1 VIPTHGILGEPT
13 LLQHLDAVERFYKQ
27 VEVVHAR
34 DAVLHVE
41 YERHIE
47 GDPRVAFGMVIDF
60 LGLQQV
66 EPAVPLQRL
75 NTLPTR
81 DVVQNYDEV
90 RKVLRGTEHE
100 WMLD

>member
-1 VIPTHGILGEPT
+1 
-13 LLQHLDAVERFYKQ
+13 
-27 VEVVHAR
+27 
-34 DAVLHVE
+34 
-41 YERHIE
+41 
-47 GDPRVAFGMVIDF
+47 
-60 LGLQQV
+60 LQQV